1 VDPFLHNWSR
11 KKEEVVEQTQLSPE
25 IMEHA
30 RGAITFG
37 ITDPIQYV
45 ERPAAYKSK
54 LFRVSLQ
61 LKSASQYANSL
72 PRDRS
77 ANRNGQ

>member
-11 KKEEVVEQTQLSPE
+11 KKGSRGTDAIIPE

-72 PRDRS
+72 PRT
-77 ANRNGQ
+77 AAPIVNGQ

>member
-1 VDPFLHNWSR
+1 MDSFLHNWSR

-30 RGAITFG
+30 RGAITIG

-61 LKSASQYANSL
+61 LKSASQYTNSL
-72 PRDRS
+72 PKARS
-77 ANRNGQ
+77 ANGNGQ